1 MSKNHSICVGATGF
15 GGGVWHSPD
24 GGENWSRIRDPFPL
38 GSQVRA
44 MAVYPDD
51 ANRILAGAGQRHLS
65 QRGQRGFLGKALVA
79 HGRGADLV
87 HRDRP

>member
-1 MSKNHSICVGATGF
+1 MSKNYSICVGATGF

-24 GGENWSRIRDPFPL
+24 GGDSWTRIRDPFPL

-51 ANRILAGAGQRHLS
+51 SSRVLAGADNGIYRSEDKGAHV
-65 QRGQRGFLGKALVA
+65 GETLVA
-79 HGRGADLV
+79 HGRRAHLV
-87 HRDRP
+87 HRH